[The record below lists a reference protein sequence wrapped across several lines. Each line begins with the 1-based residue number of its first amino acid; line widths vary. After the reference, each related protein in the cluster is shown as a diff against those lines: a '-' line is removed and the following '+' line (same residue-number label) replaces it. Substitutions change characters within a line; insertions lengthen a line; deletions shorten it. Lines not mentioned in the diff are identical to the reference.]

1 MKRFMLILIV
11 LVCAGIISALFA
23 DRIHTSF
30 IRIWYTVNEAAW
42 DRDFASLESSFRAG
56 ENGSARVL
64 IERLLIPRPDD
75 RRLLAI
81 GAEYYLL
88 RAGKPERGIP
98 LLARYSAG
106 LPDDRILL
114 RRTVPP
120 MVEAGYYGDTL
131 EILARYDITREPT
144 LLMARGRAELGL
156 KRHAEALKSFQEA
169 VRAGYD
175 TGEVHHRI
183 GALLEAGG
191 NDRDAEPA
199 YRRALEREPARM
211 DSRMALIG
219 ILTRR
224 GDLRGAAALKVE

>member
-1 MKRFMLILIV
+1 MKRFMLILIL
-11 LVCAGIISALFA
+11 LVCTGIISALFA
-23 DRIHTSF
+23 ARIHAGFT
-30 IRIWYTVNEAAW
+30 RIWYTVNERAW
-42 DRDFASLESSFRAG
+42 DRDFAVLESSFRAG
-56 ENGSARVL
+56 ENGSAGVL
-64 IERLLIPRPDD
+64 IEQLLIPRPDD

-88 RAGKPERGIP
+88 RVEKPERGIP
-98 LLARYSAG
+98 LLVRYAAG
-106 LPDDRILL
+106 RAGDIPLL
-114 RRTVPP
+114 RRTVPA
-120 MVEAGYYGDTL
+120 MVVSGYYGDAL
-131 EILARYDITREPT
+131 EILARYDLTSEKE

-156 KRHAEALKSFQEA
+156 RRNVAALKSFQEA

-224 GDLRGAAALKVE
+224 KDLRGAAALKGE